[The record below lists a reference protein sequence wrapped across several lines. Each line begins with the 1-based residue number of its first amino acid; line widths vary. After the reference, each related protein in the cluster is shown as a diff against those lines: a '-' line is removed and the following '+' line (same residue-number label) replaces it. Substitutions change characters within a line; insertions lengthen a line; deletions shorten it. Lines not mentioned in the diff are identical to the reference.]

1 VDPTQDGGL
10 MDMVGSRRRRILS
23 YAVRYA
29 LLGFSA
35 FVLVYPFLYMLST
48 SFKERSLVL
57 GDPLN
62 LIPEDPTLDNYIQ
75 VLSYENFGRYFLN
88 SALVAIVSTFL
99 IVLLSSMMAYGFT
112 KLNFPGKRILFA
124 LIVVGLT
131 IPTMMLIIPQFL
143 LARDL
148 GLLNSL
154 PGLVPFYVG
163 TALGFNTFL
172 LSGFFQSIPKELDEA
187 MIIDGAGPWRRYWS
201 LALPLSKPALGTC
214 VIFAFL
220 GTWDEFAWAL
230 TVLND
235 VDQRTLPIAIALFH
249 GQHST
254 SWGLV
259 FAASLLAIIP
269 VLIVYIVFQRF
280 FVAGLASG
288 AIKS

>member
-1 VDPTQDGGL
+1 
-10 MDMVGSRRRRILS
+10 MVTSRRRRILN
-23 YAVRYA
+23 YVLRYTLLTLAAV
-29 LLGFSA
+29 
-35 FVLVYPFLYMLST
+35 VLIYPFLYMVST
-48 SFKERSLVL
+48 SFKSRSFVL
-57 GDPLN
+57 NAPLN
-62 LIPEDPTLDNYIQ
+62 LIPSDPTLDNYISALG
-75 VLSYENFGRYFLN
+75 VDNFGRYFLN
-88 SALVAIVSTFL
+88 SALVATVSTFL
-99 IVLLSSMMAYGFT
+99 IVMLSSMMAYAFSRLT
-112 KLNFPGKRILFA
+112 FAGKRILFGT
-124 LIVVGLT
+124 IVVGLT

-148 GLLNSL
+148 HLLNSL
-154 PGLVPFYVG
+154 QGLVPFYVG

-172 LSGFFQSIPKELDEA
+172 LAGFFQSIPRELDEA
-187 MIIDGAGPWRRYWS
+187 MLMDGAGPWRRYWS
-201 LALPLSKPALGTC
+201 LALPLSKPALATC

-235 VDQRTLPIAIALFH
+235 TEVRTLPIAIALFQ

-280 FVAGLASG
+280 FVAGLTAG
-288 AIKS
+288 GVKG

>member
-1 VDPTQDGGL
+1 
-10 MDMVGSRRRRILS
+10 MVTSRRSRIVNYAIRYVLLS
-23 YAVRYA
+23 LA
-29 LLGFSA
+29 A

-48 SFKERSLVL
+48 SFKSRSFVL
-57 GDPLN
+57 NSPLN
-62 LIPEDPTLDNYIQ
+62 LIPEDATLDNYAKA
-75 VLSYENFGRYFLN
+75 LGTENFFRYFLN
-88 SALVAIVSTFL
+88 SAMVAIVSTLL
-99 IVLLSSMMAYGFT
+99 IVLLSSMMAYAFT
-112 KLNFPGKRILFA
+112 RLNFPGKRILFSA
-124 LIVVGLT
+124 IIVGLT

-148 GLLNSL
+148 HLLNSL
-154 PGLVPFYVG
+154 QGLVPFYVG

-172 LSGFFQSIPKELDEA
+172 LSGFFDSIPRELDEA
-187 MIIDGAGPWRRYWS
+187 MLMDGAGVWRRYWN
-201 LALPLSKPALGTC
+201 LAIPLSKPALATS

-235 VDQRTLPIAIALFH
+235 TEVRTLPIAIALFQ

-280 FVAGLASG
+280 FVAGLTTG
-288 AIKS
+288 AVKN

>member
-1 VDPTQDGGL
+1 
-10 MDMVGSRRRRILS
+10 MDMVGSRRRRILG
-23 YAVRYA
+23 YAVRYT
-29 LLGFSA
+29 LLGLCA
-35 FVLVYPFLYMLST
+35 VVLVYPFLYMLST
-48 SFKERSLVL
+48 SFKTRSLVL
-57 GDPLN
+57 GDPLQ
-62 LIPEDPTLDNYIQ
+62 LIPEDPTLDNYLQ
-75 VLSYENFGRYFLN
+75 VLSVDNFGRYFLN
-88 SALVAIVSTFL
+88 STLVAVVSTFL

-112 KLNFPGKRILFA
+112 RLNFPGKRVFFA

-172 LSGFFQSIPKELDEA
+172 LSGFFEGIPKELDEA

-201 LALPLSKPALGTC
+201 LALPLAKPALGTC

>member
-1 VDPTQDGGL
+1 VDPPIDEGL
-10 MDMVGSRRRRILS
+10 TMVTSRRGRLVGSI
-23 YAVRYA
+23 VRYV
-29 LLGFSA
+29 LLAFAGFL
-35 FVLVYPFLYMLST
+35 LVYPFLYMLST
-48 SFKERSLVL
+48 SFKPRSLAL
-57 GDPLN
+57 GDPTT
-62 LIPEDPTLDNYIQ
+62 LIPDDPTLENYIR
-75 VLSYENFGRYFLN
+75 VLGVDDFGRYFLN
-88 SALVAIVSTFL
+88 SAAVAIVSTVL
-99 IVLLSSMMAYGFT
+99 IVALSSMMAYAFA
-112 KLNFPGKRILFA
+112 KLRFPGKRILFA

-154 PGLVPFYVG
+154 QGLVPFYVG

-172 LSGFFQSIPKELDEA
+172 LAGFFQGIPRELEEA
-187 MIIDGAGPWRRYWS
+187 MIIDGAGPFRRYWN
-201 LALPLSKPALGTC
+201 LALPLSRPALATC

-235 VDQRTLPIAIALFH
+235 VEVRTLPIAIALFQ

-269 VLIVYIVFQRF
+269 VLIVYIVFQRY
-280 FVAGLASG
+280 FVAGLTSG

>member
-1 VDPTQDGGL
+1 

-23 YAVRYA
+23 YVVRYT
-29 LLGFSA
+29 LLIVSA
-35 FVLVYPFLYMLST
+35 VLLAYPFLYMVST
-48 SFKERSLVL
+48 SFKPRSLVL
-57 GDPLN
+57 GDPLQ

-75 VLSYENFGRYFLN
+75 VLATENFGRYFLN
-88 SALVAIVSTFL
+88 SALVAVASTFL
-99 IVLLSSMMAYGFT
+99 IVLLSSMMAYAFT
-112 KLNFPGKRILFA
+112 RLQFPGRRILFA

-172 LSGFFQSIPKELDEA
+172 LSGFFQAIPKELDEA
-187 MIIDGAGPWRRYWS
+187 MLIDGAGAWRRYWN

-235 VDQRTLPIAIALFH
+235 VDQRTLPIAIALFQ

-269 VLIVYIVFQRF
+269 VLLVYIVFQRF

>member
-1 VDPTQDGGL
+1 
-10 MDMVGSRRRRILS
+10 MVTSPFKRRLG
-23 YAVRYA
+23 YAVRYVFLGAAA
-29 LLGFSA
+29 LL
-35 FVLVYPFLYMLST
+35 LVYPFIYMIST
-48 SFKERSLVL
+48 SFKPRSLVL
-57 GDPLN
+57 SDPLQV
-62 LIPEDPTLDNYIQ
+62 IPSDPTLENYAQ
-75 VLSYENFGRYFLN
+75 VLGLDSFLRYFIN
-88 SALVAIVSTFL
+88 SAAVAIVSTVL
-99 IVLLSSMMAYGFT
+99 IVALSSMMAYAFSR
-112 KLNFPGKRILFA
+112 LHFPGKRILFSA
-124 LIVVGLT
+124 IVVGLT

-148 GLLNSL
+148 HLLNSL
-154 PGLVPFYVG
+154 QGLVPFYVG

-172 LSGFFQSIPKELDEA
+172 LSGFFESIPRELDEA
-187 MIIDGAGPWRRYWS
+187 MLIDGAGAWRRYWN
-201 LALPLSKPALGTC
+201 LAIPLSKPALATC

-235 VDQRTLPIAIALFH
+235 VDVRTLPIAIALFQ

-280 FVAGLASG
+280 FVAGLTSG

>member
-1 VDPTQDGGL
+1 
-10 MDMVGSRRRRILS
+10 MVTSPLRRRIG
-23 YAVRYA
+23 YVVRY
-29 LLGFSA
+29 LLLAIAA
-35 FVLVYPFLYMLST
+35 FLLVYPFLYMLST
-48 SFKERSLVL
+48 SFKPRSLVL
-57 GDPLN
+57 GDPTQ
-62 LIPEDPTLDNYIQ
+62 LIPQDPTLNNYIQ
-75 VLSYENFGRYFLN
+75 VLGVDNFARYFLN
-88 SALVAIVSTFL
+88 SAMVAIVSTVL
-99 IVLLSSMMAYGFT
+99 IVALSSMMAYAFSR
-112 KLNFPGKRILFA
+112 LRFPGKRILFT
-124 LIVVGLT
+124 LIIVGLT

-148 GLLNSL
+148 QLLNSL
-154 PGLVPFYVG
+154 QGLVPFYVG

-172 LSGFFQSIPKELDEA
+172 LSGFFETIPKELDEA
-187 MIIDGAGPWRRYWS
+187 MLIDGAGPWRRYWS
-201 LALPLSKPALGTC
+201 LALPLSKPALATC

-235 VDQRTLPIAIALFH
+235 VEVRTLPIAIALFQ

-280 FVAGLASG
+280 FVAGLTSG